1 MSTKPKR
8 KKQAAPEIMADALQ
22 AAAKGPAQP
31 APEYD
36 PAMIDRLQL
45 AALADA
51 LEARNNAAQPAAAPG
66 PKSTDAAAQA
76 QQRQATALQGLTAAL
91 DSESWRKLA
100 RLQPMLAEGIQQAI
114 MAGAAP
120 GAIGAMVAIRGR
132 AEGLASMAQQ
142 AARHFA
148 ATYTGQVTQTPDPM
162 AGVIA
167 ALDAM
172 AYDDLIDRYPDLGS
186 ALQAAVAQGLPVY
199 AIRAHVAGYTHNADL
214 AHYIDQAASHL
225 ARIMT
230 EY

>member
-1 MSTKPKR
+1 MSTKTKR
-8 KKQAAPEIMADALQ
+8 KKQAAL
-22 AAAKGPAQP
+22 P

-36 PAMIDRLQL
+36 PGMIDRLQL

-51 LEARNNAAQPAAAPG
+51 LEARNDAAQPLPPLAAQPAAG
-66 PKSTDAAAQA
+66 PDPKPTEAQT
-76 QQRQATALQGLTAAL
+76 QQRQAAALQGLTAAL

-120 GAIGAMVAIRGR
+120 GAIGAMVRIRGR

-148 ATYTGQVTQTPDPM
+148 ATYTGQMAQAPDPM
-162 AGVIA
+162 AGVIT

-172 AYDDLIDRYPDLGS
+172 AWDDLIDRYPALAS

-199 AIRAHVAGYTHNADL
+199 AIRAHVAGYSQNADL

-225 ARIMT
+225 ARIMA